1 MDLNNLFKTSAS
13 PKKAVSEFSDLLVS
27 DDAEFVQSVRD
38 LYAIEGFPSPIEMP
52 ELTSQSNMDLG
63 KQKIKHVVLD
73 FRQSNNVVEEI
84 SDITTKLDVGIRIIA
99 ISNSDSIRLKNR
111 VQALGAE
118 YVLWDENLQDLLN
131 AVSVSESATGPLVNK
146 TRVAKRVLLLSCK
159 GGIGLSTISSLVAYG
174 LSSEAQ
180 LKTLLVDHD
189 SGAFTSDIFLGMKG
203 VKPRHN
209 SIDLNQRDIDS
220 AIAQTY
226 VSRVDDKLDYLIL
239 EKTTACVGDHAS
251 TLHNLS
257 YQLESNYNFIV
268 DSVPLTSFEEVH
280 DQDLSEKYH
289 RIYLICDPSV
299 ASLRAYNII
308 KKKMGKSAH
317 QVLFIQNRPAKDYMV
332 PLENAKERVKRKEAL
347 SFSYESGL
355 EKLLIQQGMKAV
367 MKSKFSLPVVE
378 MVKDLTGKNIRPKS
392 KFSLFKK

>member
-1 MDLNNLFKTSAS
+1 MDLNNLFKTSTAT
-13 PKKAVSEFSDLLVS
+13 KKPSSEFVDLLVS
-27 DDAEFVQSVRD
+27 DDAEFIQSVKD
-38 LYAIEGFPSPIEMP
+38 LYAIEGFPAPLEVPDIDSGKMP
-52 ELTSQSNMDLG
+52 EN
-63 KQKIKHVVLD
+63 QKIKHVILD
-73 FRQSNNVVEEI
+73 FRNSENLNHEI

-99 ISNSDSIRLKNR
+99 VSDSDSIRLKNQ

-118 YVLWDENLQDLLN
+118 YVLWDEHLQDLLN
-131 AVSVSESATGPLVNK
+131 TISVSAPNTAVANN

-159 GGIGLSTISSLVAYG
+159 GGIGLSTISSLLSYG
-174 LSSEAQ
+174 LSEQAH

-189 SGAFTSDIFLGMKG
+189 SNAFASDIFLGMKS

-209 SIDLNQRDIDS
+209 SIELNQQDIDS

-226 VSRVDDKLDYLIL
+226 VSSASEKLDYLIL

-257 YQLESNYNFIV
+257 YQLIGNYNFIV
-268 DSVPLTSFEEVH
+268 DSVPLTSFEEIH

-289 RIYLICDPSV
+289 RIYVVCDPSV

-308 KKKMGKSAH
+308 RKKMGKAEH
-317 QVLFIQNRPAKDYMV
+317 QVLFSQNRPAKDYMV
-332 PLENAKERVKRKEAL
+332 SLENAKERVKQKEAL
-347 SFSYESGL
+347 TFSYESGL
-355 EKLLIQQGMKAV
+355 EKQLIQTGMKTVIKNKVAQ
-367 MKSKFSLPVVE
+367 PVVQ
-378 MVKDLTGKNIRPKS
+378 MIQDLTGKSIGSKS

>member
-1 MDLNNLFKTSAS
+1 M
-13 PKKAVSEFSDLLVS
+13 
-27 DDAEFVQSVRD
+27 
-38 LYAIEGFPSPIEMP
+38 
-52 ELTSQSNMDLG
+52 
-63 KQKIKHVVLD
+63 
-73 FRQSNNVVEEI
+73 
-84 SDITTKLDVGIRIIA
+84 
-99 ISNSDSIRLKNR
+99 
-111 VQALGAE
+111 
-118 YVLWDENLQDLLN
+118 
-131 AVSVSESATGPLVNK
+131 
-146 TRVAKRVLLLSCK
+146 
-159 GGIGLSTISSLVAYG
+159 
-174 LSSEAQ
+174 
-180 LKTLLVDHD
+180 
-189 SGAFTSDIFLGMKG
+189 
-203 VKPRHN
+203 
-209 SIDLNQRDIDS
+209 NQRDIDS

-226 VSRVDDKLDYLIL
+226 VSKVDDKLDYLIL

-280 DQDLSEKYH
+280 DQDFSEKYH

-367 MKSKFSLPVVE
+367 IKSKFSLPVVE

>member
-1 MDLNNLFKTSAS
+1 MDLNNLFKTSTAT
-13 PKKAVSEFSDLLVS
+13 KKPSSEFVDLLVS
-27 DDAEFVQSVRD
+27 DDAEFIQSVKD
-38 LYAIEGFPSPIEMP
+38 LYAIEGFPAPLEVPDIDSGKMP
-52 ELTSQSNMDLG
+52 EN
-63 KQKIKHVVLD
+63 QKIKHVILD
-73 FRQSNNVVEEI
+73 FRNSENLNHEI

-99 ISNSDSIRLKNR
+99 VSDSDSIRLKNQ

-118 YVLWDENLQDLLN
+118 YVLWDEHLQDLLN
-131 AVSVSESATGPLVNK
+131 TISVSAPNTAVANN

-159 GGIGLSTISSLVAYG
+159 GGIGLSTISSLLSYG
-174 LSSEAQ
+174 LSEQAH

-189 SGAFTSDIFLGMKG
+189 SNAFASDIFLGMKS

-209 SIDLNQRDIDS
+209 SIELNQQDIDS

-226 VSRVDDKLDYLIL
+226 VSSASEKLDYLIL

-257 YQLESNYNFIV
+257 YQLIGNYNFIV
-268 DSVPLTSFEEVH
+268 DSVPLTSFEEIH

-289 RIYLICDPSV
+289 RIYVVCDPSV

-308 KKKMGKSAH
+308 RKKMGKAEH
-317 QVLFIQNRPAKDYMV
+317 QVLFSQNRPAKDYMV
-332 PLENAKERVKRKEAL
+332 SLENAKERVKQKEAL
-347 SFSYESGL
+347 TFSYESGL
-355 EKLLIQQGMKAV
+355 EKQLIQAGMKTVIKNKVAQ
-367 MKSKFSLPVVE
+367 PVVQ
-378 MVKDLTGKNIRPKS
+378 MIQDLTGKSISSKS

>member
-1 MDLNNLFKTSAS
+1 MDLNNLFKTSTAT
-13 PKKAVSEFSDLLVS
+13 KKPSSEFVDLMVS
-27 DDAEFVQSVRD
+27 DDAEFIQSVKD
-38 LYAIEGFPSPIEMP
+38 LYAIEGFPAPLEVPDIDSGKMP
-52 ELTSQSNMDLG
+52 EN
-63 KQKIKHVVLD
+63 QKIKHVILD
-73 FRQSNNVVEEI
+73 FRNSENLNHEI

-99 ISNSDSIRLKNR
+99 VSDSDSIRLKNQ

-118 YVLWDENLQDLLN
+118 YVLWDEQLQDLLN
-131 AVSVSESATGPLVNK
+131 TISVSAPNTAVANN

-159 GGIGLSTISSLVAYG
+159 GGIGLSTISSLLSYG
-174 LSSEAQ
+174 LSEQAH

-189 SGAFTSDIFLGMKG
+189 SNAFASDIFLGMKS

-209 SIDLNQRDIDS
+209 SIELNQQDIDS

-226 VSRVDDKLDYLIL
+226 VSSASEKLDYLIL

-257 YQLESNYNFIV
+257 YQLIGNYNFIV
-268 DSVPLTSFEEVH
+268 DSVPLTSFEEIH

-289 RIYLICDPSV
+289 RIYVVCDPSV

-308 KKKMGKSAH
+308 RKKMGKAEH
-317 QVLFIQNRPAKDYMV
+317 QVLFSQNRPAKDYMV
-332 PLENAKERVKRKEAL
+332 SLENAKERVKQKEAL
-347 SFSYESGL
+347 TFSYESGL
-355 EKLLIQQGMKAV
+355 EKQLIQTGMKTVIKNKVAQ
-367 MKSKFSLPVVE
+367 PVVQ
-378 MVKDLTGKNIRPKS
+378 MIQDLTGKSIGSKS

>member
-1 MDLNNLFKTSAS
+1 MDLNNLFKTSTAT
-13 PKKAVSEFSDLLVS
+13 KKPSSEFVDLLVS
-27 DDAEFVQSVRD
+27 DDAEFIQSVKD
-38 LYAIEGFPSPIEMP
+38 LYAIEGFPAPLEVPDIDSGKMP
-52 ELTSQSNMDLG
+52 EN
-63 KQKIKHVVLD
+63 QKIKHVVLD
-73 FRQSNNVVEEI
+73 FRNSENLNHEI

-99 ISNSDSIRLKNR
+99 VSDSDSIRLKNQ

-118 YVLWDENLQDLLN
+118 YVLWDEQLQDLLN
-131 AVSVSESATGPLVNK
+131 TISVSAPNTAVANN

-159 GGIGLSTISSLVAYG
+159 GGIGLSTISSLLSYG
-174 LSSEAQ
+174 LSEQAH

-189 SGAFTSDIFLGMKG
+189 SNAFASDIFLGMKS

-209 SIDLNQRDIDS
+209 SIELNQQDIDS

-226 VSRVDDKLDYLIL
+226 VSSASEKLDYLIL

-257 YQLESNYNFIV
+257 YQLIGNYNFIV
-268 DSVPLTSFEEVH
+268 DSVPLTSFEEIH

-289 RIYLICDPSV
+289 RIYVVCDPSV

-308 KKKMGKSAH
+308 RKKMGKAEH
-317 QVLFIQNRPAKDYMV
+317 QVLFSQNRPAKDYMV
-332 PLENAKERVKRKEAL
+332 SLENAKERVKQKEAL
-347 SFSYESGL
+347 TFSYESGL
-355 EKLLIQQGMKAV
+355 EKQLIQTGMKTVIKNKVAQ
-367 MKSKFSLPVVE
+367 PVVQ
-378 MVKDLTGKNIRPKS
+378 MIQDLTGKSISSKS

>member
-1 MDLNNLFKTSAS
+1 MDLNNLFKTSTAT
-13 PKKAVSEFSDLLVS
+13 KKPSSEFVDLLVS
-27 DDAEFVQSVRD
+27 DDAEFIQSVKD
-38 LYAIEGFPSPIEMP
+38 LYAIEGFPAPLEVPDIDSGKMP
-52 ELTSQSNMDLG
+52 EN
-63 KQKIKHVVLD
+63 QKIKHVILD
-73 FRQSNNVVEEI
+73 FRNSENLNHEI

-99 ISNSDSIRLKNR
+99 VSDSDSIRLKNQ

-118 YVLWDENLQDLLN
+118 YVLWDEHLQDLLN
-131 AVSVSESATGPLVNK
+131 TISVSAPNTAVANN

-159 GGIGLSTISSLVAYG
+159 GGIGLSTISSLLSYG
-174 LSSEAQ
+174 LSEQAH

-189 SGAFTSDIFLGMKG
+189 SNAFASDIFLGMKS

-209 SIDLNQRDIDS
+209 SIELNQQDIDS

-226 VSRVDDKLDYLIL
+226 VSSASEKLDYLIL

-257 YQLESNYNFIV
+257 YQLIGNYNFIV
-268 DSVPLTSFEEVH
+268 DSVPLTSFEEIH

-289 RIYLICDPSV
+289 RIYVVCDPSV

-308 KKKMGKSAH
+308 RKKMGKAEH
-317 QVLFIQNRPAKDYMV
+317 QVLFSQNRPAKDYMV
-332 PLENAKERVKRKEAL
+332 SLENAKERVKQKEAL
-347 SFSYESGL
+347 TFSYESGL
-355 EKLLIQQGMKAV
+355 EKQLIQTGMKTVIKNKVAQ
-367 MKSKFSLPVVE
+367 PVVQ
-378 MVKDLTGKNIRPKS
+378 MIQDLTGKSISSKS

>member
-1 MDLNNLFKTSAS
+1 MDLNNLFKTSTAT
-13 PKKAVSEFSDLLVS
+13 KKPSSEFVDLLVS
-27 DDAEFVQSVRD
+27 DDAEFIQSVKD
-38 LYAIEGFPSPIEMP
+38 LYAIEGFPAPLEVPDIDSGKMP
-52 ELTSQSNMDLG
+52 EN
-63 KQKIKHVVLD
+63 QKIKHVILD
-73 FRQSNNVVEEI
+73 FRNSENLNHEI

-99 ISNSDSIRLKNR
+99 VSDSDSIRLKNQ

-118 YVLWDENLQDLLN
+118 YVLWDEHLQDLLN
-131 AVSVSESATGPLVNK
+131 TISVSAPNTAVANN

-159 GGIGLSTISSLVAYG
+159 GGIGLSTISSLLSYG
-174 LSSEAQ
+174 LSEQAH

-189 SGAFTSDIFLGMKG
+189 SNAFASDIFLGMKS

-209 SIDLNQRDIDS
+209 SIELNQQDIDS

-226 VSRVDDKLDYLIL
+226 VSSASEKLDYLIL

-257 YQLESNYNFIV
+257 YQLIGNYNFIV
-268 DSVPLTSFEEVH
+268 DSVPLTSFEEIH

-289 RIYLICDPSV
+289 RIYVVCDPSV

-308 KKKMGKSAH
+308 RKKMGKAEH
-317 QVLFIQNRPAKDYMV
+317 QVLFSQNRPAKDYMV
-332 PLENAKERVKRKEAL
+332 SLENAKERVKQKEAL
-347 SFSYESGL
+347 TFSYESGL
-355 EKLLIQQGMKAV
+355 EKQLIQAGMKTVIKNKVAQ
-367 MKSKFSLPVVE
+367 PVVQ
-378 MVKDLTGKNIRPKS
+378 MIQDLTGKSIGSKS

>member
-1 MDLNNLFKTSAS
+1 MDLNNLFKTSTS

-38 LYAIEGFPSPIEMP
+38 LYAIEGFPPLIEMP

-131 AVSVSESATGPLVNK
+131 AVSVSESATGTLVNK

-189 SGAFTSDIFLGMKG
+189 SGAFTSDIF
-203 VKPRHN
+203 
-209 SIDLNQRDIDS
+209 
-220 AIAQTY
+220 
-226 VSRVDDKLDYLIL
+226 
-239 EKTTACVGDHAS
+239 
-251 TLHNLS
+251 
-257 YQLESNYNFIV
+257 
-268 DSVPLTSFEEVH
+268 SV
-280 DQDLSEKYH
+280 
-289 RIYLICDPSV
+289 
-299 ASLRAYNII
+299 
-308 KKKMGKSAH
+308 
-317 QVLFIQNRPAKDYMV
+317 
-332 PLENAKERVKRKEAL
+332 
-347 SFSYESGL
+347 
-355 EKLLIQQGMKAV
+355 
-367 MKSKFSLPVVE
+367 
-378 MVKDLTGKNIRPKS
+378 
-392 KFSLFKK
+392 